1 MSKWKM
7 PERMVTA
14 SIWAVWVFLALGAL
28 GLGMQVVVAAVGMD
42 DAPAWVQALGSV
54 GAILVAIWVSNAQAR
69 RDAKS
74 QDKRDWKYLSRAC
87 ETGAAAVLGAKA
99 ITTLFERTT
108 PNAEDLEPLFAEV
121 MQSFDDIEKF
131 SFAELAD
138 AKFANVLMAHR
149 RRLRFFIYLARHAAD
164 EKKAGG
170 GDGYWMGEVNECY
183 SELENARDEMIE
195 RLNAFGRKVNES
207 HVPYRKREE

>member
-42 DAPAWVQALGSV
+42 DAPAWVQAVGSV

-69 RDAKS
+69 RDENS

-87 ETGAAAVLGAKA
+87 ETGAAAVMGAKA
-99 ITTLFERTT
+99 IITLFEKTT
-108 PNAEDLEPLFAEV
+108 PSAEDLELLFAEV

-149 RRLRFFIYLARHAAD
+149 RRLRFFIYLAKHAAD
-164 EKKAGG
+164 DRKAGKA
-170 GDGYWMGEVNECY
+170 DDYWMEQVKECY
-183 SELENARDEMIE
+183 SELEDARDIMIE
-195 RLNAFGRKVNES
+195 RLNAFGRKINKF
-207 HVPYRKREE
+207 HVPYRKREG